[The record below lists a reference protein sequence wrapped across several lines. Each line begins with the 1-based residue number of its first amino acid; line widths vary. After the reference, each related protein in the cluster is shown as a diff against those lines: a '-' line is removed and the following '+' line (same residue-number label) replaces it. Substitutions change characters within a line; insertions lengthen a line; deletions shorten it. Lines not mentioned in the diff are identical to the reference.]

1 MLSFLGAISDMCLER
16 RRESSSS
23 SSSAAAAAAV
33 ASNRAGAVGAEC
45 AQGCERGGV
54 FQAVGGGGNSV
65 QS

>member
-1 MLSFLGAISDMCLER
+1 MQSFSGAISDMCLER
-16 RRESSSS
+16 RRASSS
-23 SSSAAAAAAV
+23 AAAAV

-54 FQAVGGGGNSV
+54 FQTVGGGGNSA

>member
-1 MLSFLGAISDMCLER
+1 MQSFSGSISYMCLER
-16 RRESSSS
+16 RTASSSS
-23 SSSAAAAAAV
+23 AAAV

-54 FQAVGGGGNSV
+54 FQTVGGGGNSA

>member
-1 MLSFLGAISDMCLER
+1 MQSFSGAISDMCLER
-16 RRESSSS
+16 RTASSSS
-23 SSSAAAAAAV
+23 SSSAAAAAV

-54 FQAVGGGGNSV
+54 FQTVGGGGNSA